1 MQTDNLD
8 AAKQALRARRM
19 PRGDP
24 DAGFRLAG
32 HVLEHAAPPLGAAV
46 SGFWPM
52 DNEIDIRP
60 LLLALHGRGHAVLL
74 PVTPPRGQALRFR
87 RWWPGQRLVARK
99 FGLHEPPD
107 DAPSGTP
114 DFLLV
119 PLVAFDSAGRRLG
132 YGAGYY
138 DRTLASLPHAHPL
151 GVAFAAQQVEHVPA
165 GPHDIALPAIAT
177 ERGILR
183 A

>member
-1 MQTDNLD
+1 MQSNDLE
-8 AAKQALRARRM
+8 AAKRALRARAV
-19 PRGDP
+19 PRGAA

-32 HVLEHAAPPLGAAV
+32 HVLEHAAPAPCAAV

-52 DNEIDIRP
+52 DTEIDIRP

-87 RWWPGQRLVARK
+87 RWWPGQALVARN
-99 FGLHEPPD
+99 FGLHEPPEH
-107 DAPSGTP
+107 APLATP
-114 DFLLV
+114 DYLLV
-119 PLVAFDSAGRRLG
+119 PLVAFDAAGRRLG
-132 YGAGYY
+132 HGAGYY
-138 DRTLASLPHAHPL
+138 DRTLASLPQARRL
-151 GVAFAAQQVEHVPA
+151 GVAFAAQQVAHVPA
-165 GPHDIALPAIAT
+165 GPHDIPLPAIAT

>member
-1 MQTDNLD
+1 MSDPLD
-8 AAKQALRARRM
+8 AAKSALRARKM

-24 DAGFRLAG
+24 AAGFRLAG
-32 HVLEHAAPPLGAAV
+32 HVLEHAAPPPGSAV

-52 DNEIDIRP
+52 DNEIDVRP

-99 FGLHEPPD
+99 FGLHEPPA
-107 DAPSGTP
+107 DAPFATP

-119 PLVAFDSAGRRLG
+119 PLVAFDAAGQRLG
-132 YGAGYY
+132 HGAGYY
-138 DRTLASLPHAHPL
+138 DRTLVSLPLASRL
-151 GVAFAAQQVEHVPA
+151 GVAFAAQRVEQVPA
-165 GPHDIALPAIAT
+165 GPHDIPLPAIAT
-177 ERGILR
+177 ENGIFR

>member
-1 MQTDNLD
+1 MQTDEIEG
-8 AAKQALRARRM
+8 AKRALRTRAWL
-19 PRGDP
+19 RGP
-24 DAGFRLAG
+24 AAAGFRLAG
-32 HVLEHAAPPLGAAV
+32 HVLEHAAPPPGAAV

-52 DNEIDIRP
+52 DTEIDIRP

-87 RWWPGQRLVARK
+87 RWFPGQRLVARK
-99 FGLHEPPD
+99 FGLHEPPA
-107 DAPSGTP
+107 DAPLATP

-132 YGAGYY
+132 HGAGYY
-138 DRTLASLPHAHPL
+138 DRTLASLPRAGRL
-151 GVAFAAQQVEHVPA
+151 GVAFAAQQVDRVPA
-165 GPHDIALPAIAT
+165 GPHDVPLPAIAT
-177 ERGILR
+177 ENGIFR